1 MELWE
6 HYRIKR
12 VGERW
17 VVLDAHTPKG
27 EPPVLIGTI
36 RGDSAFGF
44 TIRVRG
50 ISEPVHTIEPIRVV
64 DHAAQLLYLEFLFTL
79 ATATKE
85 KAA

>member
-1 MELWE
+1 MELWQ
-6 HYRIKR
+6 HYRLKR

-27 EPPVLIGTI
+27 ESPVLIGTI

-44 TIRVRG
+44 TVKVRG
-50 ISEPVHTIEPIRVV
+50 TTPVPTDEPIRVV
-64 DHAAQLLYLEFLFTL
+64 DHAAQLLYLEYLFTL
-79 ATATKE
+79 TPAQKE